1 MDYKF
6 TCIDVCMPDYFRGH
20 PGVVLAFAVHKEMT
34 KEEAMEALL
43 DEYNLLDEY
52 VFQECDIPEF
62 TDAELK
68 QMADEF
74 ILNSMPFA
82 SMPVGSP
89 DENLES
95 AYCYVIIEKDE

>member
-6 TCIDVCMPDYFRGH
+6 TCIDVCMPDYFQGP
-20 PGVVLAFAVHKEMT
+20 PGGVLAFAVHKEMT
-34 KEEAMEALL
+34 EEEAVDALL
-43 DEYNLLDEY
+43 DEYKLDYY
-52 VFQECDIPEF
+52 VSQEGDILEF

-89 DENLES
+89 DENLKS
-95 AYCYVIIEKDE
+95 VYCYVIIEKDE